1 MAIKLYEATKG
12 DGEGVYLQFCLDAL
26 TLKVV
31 RWRGD
36 ICSNLEYDGCYTIS
50 IEELEGLMSYLQI
63 EIDKIKKDL
72 ISDLQL
78 KTFDFDNYVVVAEVH
93 FFVVVLEISCKN
105 ILFIIFSRVRNNV
118 LAFDRDQ

>member
-36 ICSNLEYDGCYTIS
+36 ICSNLEYDGSYTIS
-50 IEELEGLMSYLQI
+50 IEEIEGVMSYLQI
-63 EIDKIKKDL
+63 ENDKIKKG
-72 ISDLQL
+72 IS
-78 KTFDFDNYVVVAEVH
+78 
-93 FFVVVLEISCKN
+93 
-105 ILFIIFSRVRNNV
+105 R
-118 LAFDRDQ
+118 

>member
-63 EIDKIKKDL
+63 KIDKIKKG
-72 ISDLQL
+72 IS
-78 KTFDFDNYVVVAEVH
+78 
-93 FFVVVLEISCKN
+93 
-105 ILFIIFSRVRNNV
+105 R
-118 LAFDRDQ
+118 